1 MSSYVDYYTKTEI
14 CIQLITQRGICV
26 SMASGSCSPRGNMT
40 CLAWQTPCHAGTP
53 EQMTLLRGAGA
64 AQLEGW
70 LETLQAG

>member
-1 MSSYVDYYTKTEI
+1 MIKCPVSSYVDHKEESM
-14 CIQLITQRGICV
+14 ITQRGICV